1 MASAA
6 LIRVLAEKLKNVQLR
21 LAMLSLAVMIGVTV
35 LDVILRY
42 FFGHP
47 IHGSYDLV
55 ESCLVV
61 FVFNGMAACF
71 FARRNVVI
79 DIVDMCVGNR
89 TLALLMRVSDAVS
102 VVVLAVIIRA
112 MLTPAR
118 QAFDYGDRKLEL
130 GLPLWVLWAF
140 AIAGLAGTL
149 FCTIGASLGVRLTRH
164 GGEPL

>member
-1 MASAA
+1 MASAVS
-6 LIRVLAEKLKNVQLR
+6 IRALAEKLKNVQLR

-42 FFGHP
+42 FFGRP

-55 ESCLVV
+55 ESCLVI
-61 FVFNGMAACF
+61 FVFNGLAACF

-79 DIVDMCVGNR
+79 DIIDMCIGNR
-89 TLALLMRVSDAVS
+89 TLKLLMRISDAVS
-102 VVVLAVIIRA
+102 AAVLAIIIWA

-118 QAFDYGDRKLEL
+118 QAFEYGDRKLEL
-130 GLPLWVLWAF
+130 GLPIWVLWAF